1 MEERLKI
8 IKWVRKNLSGAP
20 TLQVLFAHE
29 LPRLEQ
35 PFVPSLL
42 FHIDFACFQ
51 VFQPGFKS
59 DRS

>member
-1 MEERLKI
+1 MEEWLQI
-8 IKWVRKNLSGAP
+8 IKRVWKYLSRAP
-20 TLQVLFAHE
+20 TLQVLSAHV